1 MSAKHRAGSS
11 VTKGRK
17 QETDEK
23 KRQKKAPNNQT
34 IKKTYLKSRNA
45 CKVTFRM
52 PRAAVPDARRVFV
65 AGEFNE
71 WNVQANPM
79 KRLKN
84 GDFTAQI
91 ELVPGRD
98 YQFRYHIDGKRWE
111 NDWQADRY
119 VPNPFGDADNSVVQ
133 V

>member
-1 MSAKHRAGSS
+1 MSAKRNAVSP
-11 VTKGRK
+11 VKKGQK
-17 QETDEK
+17 QKTTEK
-23 KRQKKAPNNQT
+23 KQQTKNINDQT

-52 PRAAVPDARRVFV
+52 PKAAAPEARQVCV

-84 GDFTAQI
+84 GDFTTQI
-91 ELVPGRD
+91 ELEPGRE
-98 YQFRYHIDGKRWE
+98 YQFRYHIDSTRWE
-111 NDWQADRY
+111 NDWQADKY
-119 VPNPFGDADNSVVQ
+119 VPNPFGDGDNSVVQ